1 MTRRKSHQN
10 SRRTRF
16 ALTAALL
23 AAFALVLM
31 VVPIEAAPRAIQIK
45 GTDDMKFS
53 VPKILAKPGE
63 ELTISLTSVSSQP
76 KTAMAHNFV
85 LLAQG
90 TEVSKFITAASLARK
105 TEHIP
110 AAFAAKILAKTGL
123 AGGGETVKV
132 TFKAPTTPGT
142 YTYVCSFPGHFTGG
156 MKGELIVK

>member
-1 MTRRKSHQN
+1 MNRSL
-10 SRRTRF
+10 SRRYRFSVAAFVAALVVLVAIVF
-16 ALTAALL
+16 AL
-23 AAFALVLM
+23 
-31 VVPIEAAPRAIQIK
+31 PSSAAPRTIQLK

-63 ELTISLTSVSSQP
+63 ELTVVLVAVSSQP

-90 TEVSKFITAASLARK
+90 TDVPKFITAASLARK

-110 AAFAAKILAKTGL
+110 ASFAAKVLAKTGL

-142 YTYVCSFPGHFTGG
+142 YAYVCSFPGHFTGG

>member
-1 MTRRKSHQN
+1 MNHRNPRRPHFV
-10 SRRTRF
+10 F
-16 ALTAALL
+16 AAATV
-23 AAFALVLM
+23 AAFALVLASL
-31 VVPIEAAPRAIQIK
+31 PIAAAPRTIQLK

-63 ELTISLTSVSSQP
+63 ELTVVLTSVSSQP

-142 YTYVCSFPGHFTGG
+142 YAYVCSFPGHFTGG